1 MPREDDPVGA
11 EAPSRRIHLV
21 MKREGEP
28 SSRIS
33 TGTGSP
39 ASQGKISK
47 PTDARTEKGGHG
59 AERIALTL
67 GSLAPLKIPEQG
79 TGPEGSEI

>member
-1 MPREDDPVGA
+1 MRK
-11 EAPSRRIHLV
+11 S
-21 MKREGEP
+21 EGEP
-28 SSRIS
+28 SS

-67 GSLAPLKIPEQG
+67 GSLGPLRITKQG
-79 TGPEGSEI
+79 TGSGAL